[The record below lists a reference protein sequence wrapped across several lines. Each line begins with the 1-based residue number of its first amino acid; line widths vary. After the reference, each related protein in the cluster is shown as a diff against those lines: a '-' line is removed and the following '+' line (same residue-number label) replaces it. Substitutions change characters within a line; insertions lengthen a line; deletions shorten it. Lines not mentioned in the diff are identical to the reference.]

1 MDFEYITENVA
12 GPGLDP
18 VCLEDQFE
26 GCSCIGECSAA
37 SKCSCIFNGLPNY
50 YKDGRFIHLPNSA
63 SSSVHLECSDNCEC
77 ALCPEKCT
85 NRNIQFGIKF
95 KLKVAKCDSEQKGF
109 GVFAQEKIP
118 AGHFVVEYVGEL
130 VSKEEAEKRL
140 TSQQHHNYLFT
151 IREFIGGECQYTFID
166 GRYKGNISRYINH
179 SCEPNLFLQVFR
191 LGRASP
197 SLAMFAS
204 RDILEG
210 EELSYSYGFL
220 SNEAEQQEQDVNLST
235 KSVILSLKKCFCGS
249 ANCKG
254 RLPSAL
260 NI

>member
-18 VCLEDQFE
+18 VCLDDQFE

-50 YKDGRFIHLPNSA
+50 YKDGRFFHSPNSA

-85 NRNIQFGIKF
+85 NRNIQLGIKF

-130 VSKEEAEKRL
+130 VSKEEAERRL
-140 TSQQHHNYLFT
+140 TSQLHHNYLFT
-151 IREFIGGECQYTFID
+151 IREFIGGECRYTFID
-166 GRYKGNISRYINH
+166 GRYKGNISRFINH

-210 EELSYSYGFL
+210 PIF
-220 SNEAEQQEQDVNLST
+220 
-235 KSVILSLKKCFCGS
+235 KFKF
-249 ANCKG
+249 G
-254 RLPSAL
+254 RFE
-260 NI
+260 N